1 MVYDHQLF
9 LYSFILSVNT
19 VTVFTREKQAPP
31 YHCYIHLGYKGHVC
45 YISVN
50 YNNPKDQNPQRCP
63 SLRNATSSSFVFCHP
78 GKSTLLIDRHRLNNT
93 EEKLLSCNKIWDWGV
108 GDRAGIILPG
118 EEKAVGYTIAF

>member
-1 MVYDHQLF
+1 MTITYF
-9 LYSFILSVNT
+9 FILLFCVNT

-50 YNNPKDQNPQRCP
+50 YNNPKDQNPQRCL

-78 GKSTLLIDRHRLNNT
+78 GKSTLLIDRHRLTTLRKNYCLVIRFGTGELGT
-93 EEKLLSCNKIWDWGV
+93 ELGSFCLEKRSLWDT
-108 GDRAGIILPG
+108 L
-118 EEKAVGYTIAF
+118 